1 LVLLVILISS
11 ALLLWQE
18 SKLCWYL
25 VNNILTIRRGI
36 MHQYPEARWLEV
48 HSVPEKNMLAL
59 TDPEGLFEGAMLVP
73 PVLYFI
79 IEQLDGSRTMP
90 ELLQH
95 FIGQGLDLTDE
106 ELLLIL
112 DQLEEKLCLEGSRVN
127 EARRATRVTYEQKEV
142 RPAAHAGGAYPEQP
156 EELTPFLQSLF
167 TTPNAPVISQ
177 LEPKRITGIIAPH
190 IDFRRGNVAYA
201 WAYEPLRYA
210 VNTPTVFIVLGTSHA
225 PLRQRFAISRK
236 AYDTPYGP
244 IQVDMAL
251 ADALAKQ
258 CKQSFFED
266 ESSHRQEHSIEF
278 QAVMLGH
285 TLGASNVTFLPVLC
299 GSVHDLINKDPSQD
313 QALQDFI
320 GATKEALSRDGR
332 EVCVIAGVDLAHV
345 GPHFG
350 DKVAPDEPAKVLLE
364 ARDRATMQK
373 ACAVDA
379 PSFFAD
385 VAEAKNDRRICG
397 FAPLY
402 SFLHLME
409 GSQGTLS
416 YYGQAVTPPDS
427 IVSFASALFTQR

>member
-1 LVLLVILISS
+1 
-11 ALLLWQE
+11 
-18 SKLCWYL
+18 
-25 VNNILTIRRGI
+25 

-79 IEQLDGSRTMP
+79 MEQLDGSRTLP

-95 FIGQGLDLTDE
+95 FAGNGLDLTEE
-106 ELLLIL
+106 ELTLII
-112 DQLEEKLCLEGSRVN
+112 DQLEEKLCLEGARVN
-127 EARRATRVTYEQKEV
+127 EARRATRVAYEQREV
-142 RPAAHAGGAYPEQP
+142 RPAAHAGGAYPEQA
-156 EELTPFLQSLF
+156 EALTPFLQNLF
-167 TTPNAPVISQ
+167 ALPDAPVNIQPES
-177 LEPKRITGIIAPH
+177 KRITGIVAPH

-201 WAYEPLRYA
+201 WAYEPLRHA
-210 VNTPTVFIVLGTSHA
+210 VNAPKVFLVLGTSHA
-225 PLRQRFAISRK
+225 PLRKRFAISRK

-244 IQVDMAL
+244 IQVDTAL
-251 ADALAKQ
+251 ADAIAKESR
-258 CKQSFFED
+258 QSFFED
-266 ESSHRQEHSIEF
+266 ETAHRQEHSIEF

-285 TLGASNVTFLPVLC
+285 TLGAQNVTFLPVLC

-313 QALQDFI
+313 PALQDFL
-320 GATKEALSRDGR
+320 GATRAALAKDGR
-332 EVCVIAGVDLAHV
+332 EVCIIAGVDLAHV

-350 DKVAPDEPAKVLLE
+350 DRAAPDEAAKALLAE
-364 ARDRATMQK
+364 RDRATMQK
-373 ACAVDA
+373 VCAVN
-379 PSFFAD
+379 PSSFFED
-385 VAEAKNDRRICG
+385 VGAAKNDRRICG

-409 GSQGTLS
+409 GSQGELS